1 MEAAAMTDAISSPQP
16 SPHAAQV
23 SEKATKQATEPPNPT
38 SNPQPDNHNH
48 NEKASDV
55 TTPAAPAPAPTG
67 TIERT
72 SKNDNV
78 ISFSLNWICVV
89 LTVVATIV
97 FGIWAPLSYRATA
110 DGNRDNNLV
119 QSSMMQQVMTA
130 NDIAA
135 SALRAAS
142 AQSTNLASMQ
152 SRLGAMGQLA
162 MVDFCLTQT
171 VCPFPPFLGSTRRCK
186 FGGIRTDWIRL

>member
-1 MEAAAMTDAISSPQP
+1 MSLRRQHQHQHQRVQLSARRRMTMSSPSVSIGSAWSSQSSRP
-16 SPHAAQV
+16 SCSA
-23 SEKATKQATEPPNPT
+23 SGRLCPT
-38 SNPQPDNHNH
+38 ARQQM
-48 NEKASDV
+48 AI
-55 TTPAAPAPAPTG
+55 G
-67 TIERT
+67 
-72 SKNDNV
+72 
-78 ISFSLNWICVV
+78 
-89 LTVVATIV
+89 
-97 FGIWAPLSYRATA
+97 
-110 DGNRDNNLV
+110 DNNLV

>member
-1 MEAAAMTDAISSPQP
+1 MEAAAITDAISSPQP
-16 SPHAAQV
+16 PPHVAQV
-23 SEKATKQATEPPNPT
+23 SEKATEPPNPT
-38 SNPQPDNHNH
+38 SNSQPDTDNHNH

-55 TTPAAPAPAPTG
+55 TTPAAPAAPGPGPAPTG
-67 TIERT
+67 TIART

-130 NDIAA
+130 NDIAS

-171 VCPFPPFLGSTRRCK
+171 VCPLPSVPRIHQALQIWRYPY
-186 FGGIRTDWIRL
+186 